1 MGSASLGRDQQV
13 ASHSVSAQSQP
24 KGFGGLPTHV
34 CSGGKGGG
42 RGGLRQSSSKVILP
56 SVIEEGV
63 VSLLRSEG
71 LGRFGEL
78 VCSIFSTM
86 AWRFISAF
94 FRNISNFD
102 TLIEG

>member
-1 MGSASLGRDQQV
+1 M
-13 ASHSVSAQSQP
+13 ASHGICAQGQK
-24 KGFGGLPTHV
+24 KGFEGLPTPV
-34 CSGGKGGG
+34 CRGCEGGG